1 MSKAF
6 VTGNESWEYCIK
18 AGERCVMAEQGR
30 ECRDKD
36 CEYATKTES
45 LTDEKQG
52 SDSQDK

>member
-52 SDSQDK
+52 SNSQDK